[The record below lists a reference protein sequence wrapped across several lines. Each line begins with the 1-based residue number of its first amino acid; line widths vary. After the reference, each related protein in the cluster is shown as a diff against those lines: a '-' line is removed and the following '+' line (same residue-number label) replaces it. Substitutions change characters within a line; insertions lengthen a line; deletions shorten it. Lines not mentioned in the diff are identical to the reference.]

1 MPLPSLVHKWASLQ
15 IMIGCI
21 LILLF
26 GLSLLIAKL
35 VGERVRRE
43 GCGMVFELS
52 SGTLRGWRQSLRVV
66 GGEISPGHSFS
77 LFWWQPLL
85 LP

>member
-1 MPLPSLVHKWASLQ
+1 
-15 IMIGCI
+15 MIGYI

-35 VGERVRRE
+35 VGERVRTK

-52 SGTLRGWRQSLRVV
+52 SGDPKGLGAGPQ
-66 GGEISPGHSFS
+66 
-77 LFWWQPLL
+77 
-85 LP
+85 

>member
-1 MPLPSLVHKWASLQ
+1 
-15 IMIGCI
+15 MIGYI

-52 SGTLRGWRQSLRVV
+52 SGDPKGLGAGPQ
-66 GGEISPGHSFS
+66 
-77 LFWWQPLL
+77 
-85 LP
+85 